1 MTVPKKF
8 RRNSQIPEILVLHR
22 ADLNEGDVQD
32 THGVKVTRP
41 LRTILDVLETGRV
54 DKTQI
59 GQAIEEAL
67 RRGLIRKQ
75 QIDSLPH
82 DKLQDS
88 FRELAGQRL

>member
-1 MTVPKKF
+1 LRWHGAFVVHV
-8 RRNSQIPEILVLHR
+8 VLHR

-32 THGVKVTRP
+32 AHGVKVTRP
-41 LRTILDVLETGRV
+41 LRTILDVLETGLV

>member
-1 MTVPKKF
+1 M
-8 RRNSQIPEILVLHR
+8 LYR

-32 THGVKVTRP
+32 AHGVKVTRP
-41 LRTILDVLETGRV
+41 LRTILDLLETGRV
-54 DKTQI
+54 DKRHI

-67 RRGLIRKQ
+67 RQGLISKQ